1 MILNPFKKFL
11 MLSVLV
17 LGGGGVVAKAQ
28 MDAVSRIQA
37 NVPFDFT
44 VSETRLP
51 AGKYEIRRLDD
62 EVSNILEMRS
72 ANGRITVAFTAE
84 DAQRQDDQIAS
95 KTELIFDKVG
105 DQYFLSQVW
114 VAGSASGSEL
124 PKSRKQKRLDADGS
138 QAEKH
143 SVVGFMKRLKS

>member
-1 MILNPFKKFL
+1 MMMNPVKKFL
-11 MLSVLV
+11 VLSVFV
-17 LGGGGVVAKAQ
+17 LGGSVVANAQ
-28 MDAVSRIQA
+28 MDADSRVQA

-51 AGKYEIRRLDD
+51 AGKYEIRRQDD
-62 EVSNILEMRS
+62 EVSNIFELRS
-72 ANGRITVAFTAE
+72 ANGRTTVAFSVE
-84 DAQRQDDQIAS
+84 DTQRKDDQIAS

-124 PKSRKQKRLDADGS
+124 PKSRMEKRLDADGS
-138 QAEKH
+138 RSEKH
-143 SVVGFMKRLKS
+143 SVVGFMKRLKR

>member
-1 MILNPFKKFL
+1 MIINPVKKFL
-11 MLSVLV
+11 MLSVFV
-17 LGGGGVVAKAQ
+17 LGGVVVANAQ
-28 MDAVSRIQA
+28 MDDGSRIQA

-62 EVSNILEMRS
+62 ELSNILELRS
-72 ANGRITVAFTAE
+72 ANGRTTVAFAAE
-84 DAQRQDDQIAS
+84 DAKRRDDQIAS
-95 KTELIFDKVG
+95 KTELVFDKVG

-124 PKSRKQKRLDADGS
+124 PKSRLQKRLDTDGS
-138 QAEKH
+138 QSEKH
-143 SVVGFMKRLKS
+143 SVVGFMKRSKP

>member
-1 MILNPFKKFL
+1 MIMNPVKKFL
-11 MLSVLV
+11 MLSVFV
-17 LGGGGVVAKAQ
+17 LGGVVVANAQ

-44 VSETRLP
+44 VSDTRLP

-62 EVSNILEMRS
+62 EVSNALEIRS
-72 ANGRITVAFTAE
+72 ANGRTAVAFTVD
-84 DAQRQDDQIAS
+84 DAQRPDDQIAN

-105 DQYFLSQVW
+105 DRYFLSQVW

-124 PKSRKQKRLDADGS
+124 PKSRLQKRLATDGS
-138 QAEKH
+138 QSEKH
-143 SVVGFMKRLKS
+143 SVVGFMKRLK

>member
-17 LGGGGVVAKAQ
+17 LGGGGVVANAQ
-28 MDAVSRIQA
+28 MYADSRIQA

-44 VSETRLP
+44 VSDTRLP
-51 AGKYEIRRLDD
+51 AGKYEIRKLDD
-62 EVSNILEMRS
+62 EVSNIFELRS
-72 ANGRITVAFTAE
+72 ANGRTTVAFSAE
-84 DAQRQDDQIAS
+84 DAQRRDNQIAS
-95 KTELIFDKVG
+95 KTEFVFDKVG